1 MGKTVEQ
8 WLSEHA
14 TNVSCSESSKYFTIK
29 GYIVRYSDHHSRS
42 VCNIN
47 IVRTD
52 KNEYICI
59 GSPHNLMKVLNKPAD
74 VKKFIEAYLFALEC
88 NSIKKRAKPP
98 KEKERTPKK
107 NVEQKHMKLATEY
120 VALFMSDKYK
130 EPTGCCFG
138 LKDMVSPCFSTKWKS
153 KIANIYGHPKYT
165 NHRFLL
171 YDVTQRMR
179 LLCEPA
185 KQLIWDAF
193 IKKISSTN

>member
-14 TNVSCSESSKYFTIK
+14 TNVSCAESSKYFTIR
-29 GYIVRYSDHHSRS
+29 GYVVRYSDHYSKS

-47 IVRTD
+47 IIRPD
-52 KNEYICI
+52 KNEYVCI
-59 GSPHNLMKVLNKPAD
+59 GSPHNMMKVLNKPAD
-74 VKKFIEAYLFALEC
+74 VKMFIEAYLFALTC
-88 NSIKKRAKPP
+88 NSIKKRSDPP
-98 KEKERTPKK
+98 KEKTKTPKK
-107 NVEQKHMKLATEY
+107 NVEQDHMKLAADY
-120 VALFMSDKYK
+120 VALLMSDEYK
-130 EPTGCCFG
+130 EPTNCHFG
-138 LKDMVSPCFSTKWKS
+138 LKDIVSTCFTAKWKTR
-153 KIANIYGHPKYT
+153 IANIYGHPEYT
-165 NHRFLL
+165 NRRFLL